1 MKNVQTQA
9 HNFTSAAQ
17 AGVDP
22 RTGIFSFGLPMATL
36 SGHQNQGPFL
46 ALRLNYSPL
55 QPQDAFGLGRGMSF
69 GLTIYD
75 ASTNPGYLQL
85 ASGEQYRV
93 NHNVAGTH
101 LTLRQCRRP
110 PTLTIEMQTSGENS
124 RCVVRHNTGM
134 VEILKKYAQEM
145 WLPVQIMSPIGRS
158 LHLEWNDRHRQ
169 GVYLLTR
176 ITGEAGNVLCKFDY
190 NSYLSITIWP
200 DTLETVTFNLLKANG
215 YLRKIKNVSQP
226 ATPLTWSLDYDP
238 SIIFPG
244 DVNPL
249 SYLVTPAGLTQKVD
263 YAARQMLYNTSHGQ
277 GGLPAVTR
285 SLLLPGLKQPLL
297 QITYRYGSNNYLGHG
312 AQFQDFNENDE
323 NLFSVPGSH
332 YTYWTEERVHHPDG
346 GEQVTRRTYNKFHL
360 LTEERFT
367 QGDCT
372 HTKTTRYYADEN
384 KPFSQQLSTYQF
396 PKQNLSHWQ
405 KGSTTSPMLS
415 TSMKYDEQGH
425 QTCQVAADGTI
436 VKMQW
441 YPAIGEPGRCPA
453 NPSGFSCFIKNRTV
467 YPPQTFKDEPITRVE
482 YTYIDIAEKA
492 KHRRQAVIMPLTE
505 THFLYSRENEAHLV
519 RQNVTYAYYCDDVSA
534 SDFGRLKRKTTTFRN
549 DNSPAHPYVQH
560 TDYAF
565 VFKNHRLTRTVTL
578 STQANAA
585 DPDYGKMIRITSD
598 TVSTLSGLMQTQT
611 DSAGSTLQNHF
622 NALGHQ
628 TGMVLHP
635 DETEYRQETR
645 IDWQPASASSPAQ
658 VTKTDPLGNRI
669 RISHDALEQVLASEI
684 QDSDGPASA
693 RDVWHMMLQHT
704 RDSWG
709 RVTESVQTD
718 YLRAPGTD
726 IVAPA
731 PLGERIEIRTALT
744 YDHWGQVSTIT
755 GSDGIVH
762 HSLADPIACTVTH
775 WTTDRT
781 GKDTAHIV
789 THHAKHTHQV
799 VKMEVF
805 ASADALAHNTPYSVS
820 HQEWDGAGRL
830 RTVTDALGSVTR
842 YEYDV
847 FGRLLRTVLA
857 DKTQII
863 RRYARFS
870 SANLPVAVAVMAP
883 GETVETVLGE
893 QRFDA
898 LGRPVSMTVGGRT
911 TTYTHELNPK
921 ARPNKNSIT
930 EPDGSIQDY
939 LNEPRLGGA
948 LMAVMATQPDGKKVH
963 KTYRYTPGTGHLL
976 DATEGNSVVTA
987 LYAPSGHTA
996 GEITSVHGGKAL
1008 SSHRLYSLAG
1018 RLQQE
1023 RRGDGSCWTYS
1034 YATSGNQV
1042 GLLTQMTD
1050 GKTVKVVF
1058 GYDGL
1063 NRVAQTV
1070 TTALQSRHVLKTDIE
1085 RDVFGR
1091 EVKRIFNSNAQDT
1104 RILLQEYDV
1113 AGRVVRRTLHKG
1125 DHQGEVLTDEQ
1136 FTYDLRSRL
1145 SDYRVSG
1152 SLLPKDAYGNAIVRQ
1167 TFMADALDNITT
1179 CVTTLQTGECNT
1191 ATHHYKNAKDPC
1203 QLSYVTNT
1211 LTSRGYPS
1219 KIPLLYDGAGRLVRD
1234 EVGRTL
1240 RYDALG
1246 RLSRVEG
1253 AKHGSGDYGYDAFDR
1268 LAWQQGDDTRR
1279 LHRLYYDN
1287 STLTSEWVAVPGQNQ
1302 QVDTVIRYLGTVAQI
1317 TLESHGEE
1325 TLLLGTDQ
1333 KQSVMAV
1340 CRETLADQTYTPYGL
1355 NTPLDS
1361 TKPRA
1366 VKGYNGERCDPI
1378 TGTTHLGNGYR
1389 AYNPVLMRFHC
1400 PDSWSPFGKGGFNPY
1415 AYCGGDPV
1423 NHADPSGHVN
1433 WWSVGFGVFGI
1444 VAAGITAVLLAP
1456 VTGGASLALLAVVT
1470 ASAVA
1475 SGALD
1480 IASGVLEDSHPE
1492 LSRKL
1497 GTAALVVGIPAL
1509 IDGVARLPGLVRSGY
1524 NLVRQAPKLLREA
1537 NELYNAGVRSL
1548 LAARH
1553 AVLRGRTIG
1562 QEMGQSIKLGSNI
1575 RNFKLISEH
1584 NNSGALIFEDTYRH
1598 ENRLNII
1605 AHGTVNGNSSGLIIE
1620 GEYVS
1625 AQDFFEQALN
1635 EYNMDNYQYIRTL
1648 SCYSAEGGNNSF
1660 AGQLANIT
1668 GKSVKGFVGVVEVSH
1683 NPERFTENLKLL
1695 RSRKLPSYMAYE
1707 AAENIEFRFMSSREN
1722 ARRFNYPVG
1731 YRNPIYIFGYK
1742 IRNPLW

>member
-1 MKNVQTQA
+1 
-9 HNFTSAAQ
+9 
-17 AGVDP
+17 
-22 RTGIFSFGLPMATL
+22 
-36 SGHQNQGPFL
+36 
-46 ALRLNYSPL
+46 
-55 QPQDAFGLGRGMSF
+55 MSF
-69 GLTIYD
+69 GLTSYD
-75 ASTNPGYLQL
+75 ASTTPGRLQL

-93 NHNVAGTH
+93 NHNAAGTH

-110 PTLTIEMQTSGENS
+110 PTLTIEMQISEEGS

-169 GVYLLTR
+169 GTYLLTR

-190 NSYLSITIWP
+190 DSYLSITIWP
-200 DTLETVTFNLLKANG
+200 DTLETLTFNLLKTNG

-238 SIIFPG
+238 HTIFPG

-263 YAARQMLYNTSHGQ
+263 YAARQMLYNTRHGQ

-285 SLLLPGLKQPLL
+285 SLLSPGLKQPLL
-297 QITYRYGSNNYLGHG
+297 QIAYRYDGNNYLGHG
-312 AQFQDFNENDE
+312 AQFQDFNENDD

-372 HTKTTRYYADEN
+372 HTKTTHYYADEN

-405 KGSTTSPMLS
+405 KGNTASPMLS
-415 TSMKYDEQGH
+415 TSMEYDEQGH
-425 QTCQVAADGTI
+425 QTCQTTADGTI

-453 NPSGFSCFIKNRTV
+453 DPGGFSCFIKSRTV

-505 THFLYSRENEAHLV
+505 THFLYSRESEAHLV

-534 SDFGRLKRKTTTFRN
+534 SNFGRLERKTTTFRN

-565 VFKNHRLTRTVTL
+565 VFNSHRLTRTVTL

-585 DPDYGKMIRITSD
+585 DSDYGGMTRITSD
-598 TVSTLSGLMQTQT
+598 TVSTLSGLVQTQT
-611 DSAGSTLQNHF
+611 DSAGSTLQNYF
-622 NALGHQ
+622 NALGQQ

-635 DETEYRQETR
+635 DEAEYRQETR
-645 IDWQPASASSPAQ
+645 IDWQPTSASSPAQ

-693 RDVWHMMLQHT
+693 RDVWHTMLQHT
-704 RDSWG
+704 LDSWG
-709 RVTESVQTD
+709 RVTESMQTD
-718 YLRAPGTD
+718 YLRAPETD
-726 IVAPA
+726 IVTPA
-731 PLGERIEIRTALT
+731 LLRERIELRTTLT
-744 YDHWGQVSTIT
+744 YDYWGQVSTIT

-762 HSLADPIACTVTH
+762 HSLADPIACTVTR

-781 GKDTAHIV
+781 GKDTAYIV
-789 THHAKHTHQV
+789 THHHKYTHQV

-805 ASADALAHNTPYSVS
+805 ESADALIHNTPYSIS
-820 HQEWDGAGRL
+820 HQEWDGVGRL
-830 RTVTDALGSVTR
+830 RTVTDALGRVTR

-847 FGRLLRTVLA
+847 FGRPLRTVLA
-857 DKTQII
+857 DKTQIT

-870 SANLPVAVAVMAP
+870 SAPLPVAVAVMAP
-883 GETVETVLGE
+883 DDTTETVLGE

-921 ARPNKNSIT
+921 ARPNKNSII
-930 EPDGSIQDY
+930 EPDGSTQDY

-948 LMAVMATQPDGKKVH
+948 LTAVTATQPGGKKVH
-963 KTYRYTPGTGHLL
+963 KTYRYTPKTGHLL
-976 DATEGNSVVTA
+976 DMTEGNSVVTA
-987 LYAPSGHTA
+987 LYSPSGHAA
-996 GEITSVHGGKAL
+996 GEITSVHSSKAL
-1008 SSHRLYSLAG
+1008 STHRLYSLAG

-1050 GKTVKVVF
+1050 DKTVKVVF
-1058 GYDGL
+1058 FYDGL

-1070 TTALQSRHVLKTDIE
+1070 ATALQSRHVLKTDIE
-1085 RDVFGR
+1085 RDAFGR

-1104 RILLQEYDV
+1104 RTLLQEYDV
-1113 AGRVVRRTLHKG
+1113 VGRVVRRTLHKG

-1167 TFMADALDNITT
+1167 TFMADALDNITK
-1179 CVTTLQTGECNT
+1179 CVTTLQTGESNT

-1234 EVGRTL
+1234 EVGRIL

-1246 RLSRVEG
+1246 RLNRVES

-1268 LAWQQGDDTRR
+1268 LAWQQGDDTRL
-1279 LHRLYYDN
+1279 LHRLYYDDN
-1287 STLTSEWVAVPGQNQ
+1287 TLTNEWISASEQNQ
-1302 QVDTVIRYLGTVAQI
+1302 QADTIIRYLGTVAQT

-1340 CRETLADQTYTPYGL
+1340 CRETLTDQTYTPYGL
-1355 NTPLDS
+1355 SRPSDNAKS
-1361 TKPRA
+1361 RA

-1400 PDSWSPFGKGGFNPY
+1400 PDSWSPFGKGGLNSY
-1415 AYCGGDPV
+1415 AYCGGDPI

-1433 WWSVGFGVFGI
+1433 WWSVGFGIFGI
-1444 VAAGITAVLLAP
+1444 VAAGIAAVLLAP
-1456 VTGGASLALLAVVT
+1456 VTGGASLALLVVVTTSAVV
-1470 ASAVA
+1470 

-1480 IASGVLEDSHPE
+1480 IASGALEDSHPE

-1497 GTAALVVGIPAL
+1497 GTAALIVGIPAMV
-1509 IDGVARLPGLVRSGY
+1509 DGIARLPGMVRAGY
-1524 NLVRQAPKLLREA
+1524 NLVRQAPKLLRGA
-1537 NELYNAGVRSL
+1537 NELYNAGVRNL
-1548 LAARH
+1548 LSANRLAITNTSTQITAWGPIKIGSITAFGVSGH
-1553 AVLRGRTIG
+1553 DVAYVFTDLHKGR
-1562 QEMGQSIKLGSNI
+1562 Q
-1575 RNFKLISEH
+1575 
-1584 NNSGALIFEDTYRH
+1584 
-1598 ENRLNII
+1598 RLNIVG
-1605 AHGTVNGNSSGLIIE
+1605 HGWVDHHTGMSVISMTEIHGNTARSIDGAELAGMLERNGVNFRD
-1620 GEYVS
+1620 YRS
-1625 AQDFFEQALN
+1625 AR
-1635 EYNMDNYQYIRTL
+1635 MVV
-1648 SCYSAEGGNNSF
+1648 CYSADGEGASLAAQF
-1660 AGQLANIT
+1660 ALRSGLET
-1668 GKSVKGFVGVVEVSH
+1668 KGFHGEVYTWTEWPQDYFPNLQGVAKTKFKSGGFGIIDEDFLREAEKELNAVLLDNVKFGH
-1683 NPERFTENLKLL
+1683 QPFKILKKGFEY
-1695 RSRKLPSYMAYE
+1695 RPHRY
-1707 AAENIEFRFMSSREN
+1707 
-1722 ARRFNYPVG
+1722 YPVG
-1731 YRNPIYIFGYK
+1731 V
-1742 IRNPLW
+1742 